1 MLPDQLNPQDF
12 PKVPMERRAGAFL
25 IDFVTVW
32 LVSSFA
38 GGLQWLVFLV
48 VWFALRVFLVEKNQG
63 QSLGCWAM
71 DLKIL
76 DLRYTRIPD
85 LLPLAKREGIV
96 GVAALLAM
104 IGLNINVRNA
114 LSMLLLTLPLLIDC
128 AVAFTDE
135 QFNQAFH
142 DRIAQT
148 VIIPSRR
155 GFSLDIRFR
164 KLLAQVKYYLRQRR
178 Q

>member
-1 MLPDQLNPQDF
+1 MLTEKPDPNDF
-12 PKVPMERRAGAFL
+12 PQVPMERRAGAFL
-25 IDFVTVW
+25 IDFVAVW

-38 GGLQWLVFLV
+38 GGLQWLVFIV
-48 VWFALRVFLVEKNQG
+48 AWFALRVFLVERNQG
-63 QSLGCWAM
+63 QSLGRWAM

-76 DLRYTRIPD
+76 DIRYTKIPD

-114 LSMLLLTLPLLIDC
+114 LSMLLLTLPLLVDC

-142 DRIAQT
+142 DRIAET
-148 VIIPSRR
+148 AIVPSRR
-155 GFSLDIRFR
+155 GFSLDLRLK
-164 KLLAQVKYYLRQRR
+164 KLLNQLKYYLRNRTK
-178 Q
+178 